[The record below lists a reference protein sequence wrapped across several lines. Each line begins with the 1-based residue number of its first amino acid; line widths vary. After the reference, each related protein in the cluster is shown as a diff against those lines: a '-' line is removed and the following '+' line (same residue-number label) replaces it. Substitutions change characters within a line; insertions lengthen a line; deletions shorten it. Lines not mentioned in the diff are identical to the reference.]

1 MNDPK
6 KAKELIQFMLDKE
19 TYLKRVTSEVKKN
32 VQLDNLKKIRIV
44 QDTTR
49 VERSKKEESAPISA
63 LETLNFD

>member
-1 MNDPK
+1 
-6 KAKELIQFMLDKE
+6 MLDKE